1 MESLP
6 YISKT
11 PCSLLQ
17 GASIP
22 YISNPPKA
30 DCPPQA
36 DCREL
41 QFPISYDFLR
51 SKVTG
56 VVAVGNVESH
66 FFREEAQGARHR
78 AKDRNRRRCCQLSLV
93 RGPLRE
99 KHGA

>member
-1 MESLP
+1 M
-6 YISKT
+6 
-11 PCSLLQ
+11 LQ
-17 GASIP
+17 RAQSPWLVVAKRRSRLAG
-22 YISNPPKA
+22 
-30 DCPPQA
+30 CG
-36 DCREL
+36 EL

-56 VVAVGNVESH
+56 VVAVGNAESQ